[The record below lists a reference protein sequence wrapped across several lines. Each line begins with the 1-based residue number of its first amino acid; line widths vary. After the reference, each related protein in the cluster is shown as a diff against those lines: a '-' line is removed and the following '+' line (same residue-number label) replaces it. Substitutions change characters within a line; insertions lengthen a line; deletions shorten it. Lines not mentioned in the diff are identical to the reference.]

1 MHRVVVVDDSPEF
14 RRWFNALLE
23 ASDDF
28 EIIGNANTGKEAC
41 RLVESEMPDLV
52 ITDVYMP
59 DMDGLELARY
69 VHSYFPKMKVILVS
83 VHEDR
88 VYKRLAN
95 EEGAVAFIPKAKLSL
110 EALRQ
115 SLRGEE

>member
-1 MHRVVVVDDSPEF
+1 MHRVVVADDSPEF
-14 RRWFNALLE
+14 RRWLNILLE

-28 EIIGNANTGKEAC
+28 EIVGNASTGKEAC
-41 RLVESEMPDLV
+41 RFIESEMPDL
-52 ITDVYMP
+52 IISDVYMP
-59 DMDGLELARY
+59 DMDGLELAQY
-69 VHSYFPKMKVILVS
+69 IQDHFPKMKVILVS

-88 VYKRLAN
+88 VYERLAN

-115 SLRGEE
+115 SLKEER